1 MKATLATLWLG
12 ERLGPLERACLRS
25 FLRAGHPVTF
35 YAYEDVVGIPEGV
48 TVADAEEVLPRT
60 VRERNAALPKSV
72 FADYFRYQMQALS
85 LGTWIDAD
93 VYCIKPFD
101 FADDYVFGWENRRY
115 INQAVLRMPADSPL
129 TAALLDIFE
138 SRTMARWIPL
148 RKRLPNLLKRRRQ
161 PVAPDE
167 LPVGWTGPK
176 ALTWCARRFRLTGRA
191 YPREVFYPIYCQERD
206 AMAEPGGHHRVPEA
220 RNACRPPL
228 EQLARAAQREAG
240 TARQLHCAPPGRGRA
255 LTRQSGRL
263 VLAPRRP

>member
-25 FLRAGHPVTF
+25 FVRAGHPVTL
-35 YAYEDVVGIPEGV
+35 YVYDEVAGVPEGV
-48 TVADAEEVLPRT
+48 TVAGAEDVLPRG
-60 VRERNAALPKSV
+60 VRERNSALPKSV

-93 VYCIKPFD
+93 VYCIKPFEFTD
-101 FADDYVFGWENRRY
+101 EYVFGWENRRY

-138 SRTMARWIPL
+138 SRTMAKWIPL
-148 RKRLPNLLKRRRQ
+148 RKRVPNLIKGRRQ

-176 ALTWCARRFRLTGRA
+176 ALTWCARRMGLTRRA
-191 YPREVFYPIYCQERD
+191 YPREVFYPLYCQ
-206 AMAEPGGHHRVPEA
+206 
-220 RNACRPPL
+220 
-228 EQLARAAQREAG
+228 QREAMADPAKDIRSFLQPQTHAVHLWNSWLG
-240 TARQLHCAPPGRGRA
+240 PLKGKP
-255 LTRQSGRL
+255 
-263 VLAPRRP
+263 APRGSFIARLQEEGAP